1 MIIYVVVA
9 VCLILDLINP
19 RILWHMDFW
28 KYNGDKPEPS
38 STYLLINRILAGIAL
53 LIMIGVLFT
62 KRIW

>member
-19 RILWHMDFW
+19 KILWYMDFW

-38 STYLLINRILAGIAL
+38 FTYLLINRILAGIAL
-53 LIMIGVLFT
+53 LIMIGIFFT
-62 KRIW
+62 KRIC